1 MATAPNINES
11 VDVVPGGVN
20 VANAVILNA
29 EGRGCNIK
37 DLIVSIDIFEDIM
50 SPFISGNVVVSDS
63 IALAEMLPLQ
73 GEETL
78 ILELDTPA
86 FVQAGQDR
94 SDINYQR
101 AMMVHLYK
109 IEAKENAA
117 LKNVLYK
124 LSFMSLDAVRDINTK
139 ISKTFRGKP
148 SEIAEK
154 ILKEET
160 YLGSNKELL
169 IEPCGNQIVYTSN
182 YWSPSKNLMF
192 IAERALSPMNNPNYL
207 FFENSEGFVFAS
219 LDALY
224 KYPPITTLFRDQQ
237 VRATSKDESND
248 IEREYTKILD
258 MSTGEHYD
266 YITRATSGM
275 YGSVIYTFDVETKK
289 LNFKTVDGWR
299 DFGQDKISLNAK
311 LPVEPRKSDEIATK
325 LSAPYRPDAK
335 MFVEVSQLNNYNGST
350 IQSLENNMRRAT
362 LLNQAQFNKINI
374 QVFGRFDYTV
384 GRTIDVVIY
393 ADKEMLENDSPEDAY
408 DKILSGRYLIT
419 ACNHSIDRQV
429 HLCNLELSKDSYTD
443 I

>member
-86 FVQAGQDR
+86 FVQSGQDR

-124 LSFMSLDAVRDINTK
+124 LSFMSLDAVRDMNTK

-154 ILKEET
+154 ILSDEA
-160 YLGSNKELL
+160 YLGTNKELL
-169 IEPCGNQIVYTSN
+169 IEPSDNQIVYTSN
-182 YWSPSKNLMF
+182 FWSPSKNLMF
-192 IAERALSPMNNPNYL
+192 VAERALSSLNNPNYL

-248 IEREYTKILD
+248 IEREYSKILD

-275 YGSVIYTFDVETKK
+275 YGSMIYTFDVETKK
-289 LNFKTVDGWR
+289 LNYKTVDGWR
-299 DFGQDKISLNAK
+299 DFGQDKISLNSK
-311 LPVEPRKSDEIATK
+311 LPIDAEAG
-325 LSAPYRPDAK
+325 APYKPSAK
-335 MFVEVSQLNNYNGST
+335 MFVEVSQLNNYNGTT

-393 ADKEMLENDSPEDAY
+393 ADKEMLENDTPDDAY

-443 I
+443 V